1 MFKTKARYFTLLAVA
16 LIALSLIVAGCGQQ
30 TATNVIKVGATPKPH
45 AEILE
50 IVKPLL
56 AKEGVELKIQTF
68 TDYNTPNL
76 AVDKGEIDAN
86 FFQHGPYLEEFNK
99 DHNLKLVSIAKVHI
113 EPMGIYSKKVKS
125 LNVLNNGD
133 TVAIPN
139 DTTNGGRALTLLE
152 KAGLIQLKP
161 GVGIK
166 ATVQDIVS
174 NPKNLKVTTL
184 AAEQL
189 PRVLS
194 DPQVA
199 AAVINGNYALEAGL
213 NPTKDPLFLEEKDS
227 PFANILVVKDTR
239 ANDPNLQKLAKA
251 LNSPEVKKFIE
262 DTYKGAVIP
271 AF

>member
-1 MFKTKARYFTLLAVA
+1 MLKIKARFFTLFIVA
-16 LIALSLIVAGCGQQ
+16 LIALSLLVAGCGQQ
-30 TATNVIKVGATPKPH
+30 TAANVIKVGATPKPH

-50 IVKPLL
+50 IVKPIL
-56 AKEGVELKIQTF
+56 AKEGIDLKIQTF

-86 FFQHGPYLEEFNK
+86 FFQHTPYLEEFNK

-113 EPMGIYSKKVKS
+113 EPMGIYSKKMKS
-125 LNVLNNGD
+125 LNDLNNGD
-133 TVAIPN
+133 TIVIPN
-139 DTTNGGRALTLLE
+139 DTTNGGRALNLLE

-161 GVGIK
+161 GVGIN

-174 NPKNLKVTTL
+174 SPKNLKITTL

-189 PRVLS
+189 PRVLT
-194 DPQVA
+194 DPKVA

-213 NPTKDPLFLEEKDS
+213 DPTKDPLFLEEKDS